1 VVSKIAIVTGGSRGI
16 GQAAALAAAAAGYD
30 VAISYRQDRGAADE
44 VVQSVRALG
53 RRGLAVAA
61 DSADEGAVISLFAVV
76 DRQLGPVDA
85 LVNNAGIVGRSC
97 RVEEITADDVSRV
110 FAVNVTG
117 CFTAAREAVKRMSTR
132 HGGRGGAIVNISSAA
147 ARLGSPGEF
156 VHYAASK
163 GAIDTFTTGLAREV
177 ADEGIR
183 VNAVRP
189 GMIDTEIHASS
200 GTPERVARIIPT
212 VPMKRIGTPE
222 EVAQTILWLLSDQA
236 SYVTGAIVDVAG
248 GR

>member
-1 VVSKIAIVTGGSRGI
+1 VSKIAIVTGGSRGI
-16 GQAAALAAAAAGYD
+16 GKAAALAAAAAGYD

-44 VVQSVRALG
+44 VVQRVRAQG

-61 DSADEGAVISLFAVV
+61 DSADEGAVIRLFAEV
-76 DRQLGPVDA
+76 DRQLGPLDV

-97 RVEEITADDVSRV
+97 RVDEITADDVNRV
-110 FAVNVTG
+110 LAINVTG

-147 ARLGSPGEF
+147 SRLGSPGEF

-163 GAIDTFTTGLAREV
+163 GAVDTFTIGLAREV
-177 ADEGIR
+177 ASEGIR

-189 GMIDTEIHASS
+189 GMIDTEIHAST
-200 GTPERVARIIPT
+200 GAPERVARIIPT

-222 EVAQTILWLLSDQA
+222 EVAQTVLWLLSDQA
-236 SYVTGAIVDVAG
+236 SYVTGAIVDVSG